1 MSKNK
6 MKQIAEL
13 LGVELYEEF
22 YIRHS
27 GTREKYRFT
36 EKGLEY
42 HYNIEGWGWANSCLI
57 EIFTGEFEIIKTPWK
72 PKCLDEFWYIR
83 ANGTIGKDRWCDVDV
98 DNLFFK
104 LGNAYKTEEEASKNV
119 TRYLKFLETA
129 SSWRAENNET
139 NDSEVETEIG

>member
-1 MSKNK
+1 MNNK
-6 MKQIAEL
+6 MEQIAEL

-42 HYNIEGWGWANSCLI
+42 HYIEGWGWANSYLI

-72 PKCLDEFWYIR
+72 PKYNEGYWYLDTNGYVIHDDWIDCNIDFIRLRMGNVFKNQKNAEANSERFIKYI
-83 ANGTIGKDRWCDVDV
+83 K
-98 DNLFFK
+98 
-104 LGNAYKTEEEASKNV
+104 EEPD
-119 TRYLKFLETA
+119 Y
-129 SSWRAENNET
+129 SWRAENNE
-139 NDSEVETEIG
+139 